1 MKKFLTGQ
9 QFPSDARERV
19 MSEDYVSL
27 IFRNE
32 TFPFDTEKIHPEY
45 LPQSAGGQYAILNA
59 PLSDYPPD
67 ISRQGY
73 FTIPKLYTLLDTAS
87 LEMSGINQVQS
98 QPFLNLRGSGICIGF
113 IDTGIN
119 YQHPAFRN
127 IDGSTRILSIW
138 DQTLQIGEPPK
149 SFLYGTEYSREQI
162 NDALRFAAPL
172 EIVPSEDNN
181 GHGTAL
187 AGIAAGTS
195 NEASLFS
202 GAAPNADIIVVKLKS
217 AKQYL
222 RDYFLVEDSAI
233 AYQEDDCMLA
243 LHYLELKSRELN
255 KPMVICF
262 GLGTNQGGHDGLTP
276 LDDIMSALTKLSGIF
291 PVTAIGNETGRA
303 HHYFGKLNKP
313 LETQQL
319 EIIVDETN
327 RGFTFEFWASAPDLY
342 SLAITSPLGE
352 KISAIDPKIG
362 ANQTVRLLLDNSV
375 IQINYEIIEFRT
387 GNQLIQVR
395 IENPSVGNWRIDV
408 INKQYFNGN
417 FHLWLPITG
426 IGSPYVRF
434 LNPDP
439 DTTAVI
445 PSCNSNIISIAA
457 YQAYT
462 DAIFLNSSRGP
473 TRNERIKPDLAAP
486 GVDIKVPSLTF
497 GYTNF
502 TGTSASSAIT
512 AGAIALLVEWGLKG
526 DLQKVLS
533 YKEVYNLL
541 LRGAAREENFYYPN
555 TIWGYGTLN
564 LYGIFESLTNI

>member
-1 MKKFLTGQ
+1 MKKSLTGQ

-32 TFPFDTEKIHPEY
+32 TFPFDTEKIHPDY

-67 ISRQGY
+67 ISRLGY

-87 LEMSGINQVQS
+87 LEVSGINQVQS

-149 SFLYGTEYSREQI
+149 NFLYGTEYSREQI
-162 NDALRFAAPL
+162 NAALRFAAPL

-202 GAAPNADIIVVKLKS
+202 GAAPNADMIVVKLKP

-222 RDYFLVEDSAI
+222 RDYFLIEDSAI

-445 PSCNSNIISIAA
+445 PSCNSNIISVAA

-526 DLQKVLS
+526 DLKKVLS

-541 LRGAAREENFYYPN
+541 LRGADREESFYYPN
-555 TIWGYGTLN
+555 NIWGYGKLN